1 MTQDDSGADPKALI
15 LSFAAHVG
23 RAHMTGAEAVARQ
36 RNWLSDAGD
45 VTDDGVDL
53 VRALKD
59 QAATRTVF
67 RGNF

>member
-1 MTQDDSGADPKALI
+1 MQHDDSGADPKALI

-23 RAHMTGAEAVARQ
+23 RGHTTGAETVARQ

-45 VTDDGVDL
+45 VTEDGNDL
-53 VRALKD
+53 VRALND
-59 QAATRTVF
+59 QTATRTVF